1 MKPGR
6 LLCVHALVAVTLLMS
21 GIAAGEEV
29 SPVGHYRAAAGPD
42 LASELVIEANGHFE
56 YALSYGALDEHAV
69 GQWVRADK
77 GIRLYTDPKPIP
89 AAFSSSP
96 PSKTGDAKLSL
107 LVAWPDGRGIAG
119 IDFRIGFAAGDPITG
134 YTQHDGWALSPDERR
149 TPAWIELFEQIHG
162 VASPRYPI
170 DLEKGNALHFT
181 LTPNDIEI
189 FDFQGSQVDVE
200 PGALV
205 LHHGTGQLRYV
216 RDER

>member
-1 MKPGR
+1 
-6 LLCVHALVAVTLLMS
+6 MS
-21 GIAAGEEV
+21 GMAAGEEV

-69 GQWVRADK
+69 GRWVRADK

-134 YTQHDGWALSPDERR
+134 YTQHDGWSLSPDERR
-149 TPAWIELFEQIHG
+149 TPAWIELFE
-162 VASPRYPI
+162 PI
-170 DLEKGNALHFT
+170 RRTSALSDRSRKGNALHFT

-189 FDFQGSQVDVE
+189 FDFRAASRCRAAPSFASWQRPTEICS
-200 PGALV
+200 
-205 LHHGTGQLRYV
+205 R
-216 RDER
+216 ER